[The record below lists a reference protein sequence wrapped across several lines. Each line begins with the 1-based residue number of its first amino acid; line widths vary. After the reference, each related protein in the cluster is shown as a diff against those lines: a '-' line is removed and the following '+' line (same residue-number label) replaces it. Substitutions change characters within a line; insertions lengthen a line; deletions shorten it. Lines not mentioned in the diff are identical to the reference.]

1 MTANW
6 QFKGKY
12 IITGK
17 IECVTGLHIGGNT
30 EGFEIGGM
38 DNPVIINPLDG
49 KPYIPGSSLKGKLRH
64 LSEWGLGLIAK
75 HSKHKD
81 YSAYECAE
89 LKDEKAASNKPDK
102 WDKAFKLGRIFGPAS
117 DKSEVRERVGPTRL
131 SVRDTFLTEDSGKK
145 LEQWLGKGIYT
156 EAKTENAIDR
166 VTAVANPRPI
176 ERVPAG
182 AEFAFTLIF
191 DVYRD
196 DDPALLQEL
205 FSAMA
210 MLEDSALG
218 GGGSRGH
225 GVIKFKD
232 LAAEWRSLVYYK
244 NGAAAISKT
253 IQSKND
259 IKKMVKDFKVDDWK
273 V

>member
-1 MTANW
+1 MTNNTW

-12 IITGK
+12 IIIGK

-38 DNPVIINPLDG
+38 DNPVIINPLTDQ
-49 KPYIPGSSLKGKLRH
+49 PYIPGSSLKGKLRH
-64 LSEWGLGLIAK
+64 LMEWQLGLIAV
-75 HSKHKD
+75 HSKHKN
-81 YSAYECAE
+81 YSAYECKDLEKERDNAE
-89 LKDEKAASNKPDK
+89 DQEK
-102 WDKAFKLGRIFGPAS
+102 WDKAFRLGRLFGPAS
-117 DKSEVRERVGPTRL
+117 DKTEIRTKTGPTRL
-131 SVRDTFLTEDSGKK
+131 FVRDAFLTKDSVEK
-145 LEQWLGKGIYT
+145 LEQWLGEGIYT

-176 ERVPAG
+176 ERVPTG

-196 DDPALLQEL
+196 GDPALLKDL
-205 FSAMA
+205 FSAMD

-225 GVIKFKD
+225 GVIKF
-232 LAAEWRSLVYYK
+232 
-244 NGAAAISKT
+244 
-253 IQSKND
+253 
-259 IKKMVKDFKVDDWK
+259 
-273 V
+273 

>member
-1 MTANW
+1 MTNNTW

-38 DNPVIINPLDG
+38 DNPVIINPLTDQ
-49 KPYIPGSSLKGKLRH
+49 PYIPGSSLKGKLRH
-64 LSEWGLGLIAK
+64 LLEWSLGKIEK
-75 HSKHKD
+75 KD
-81 YSAYECAE
+81 PKNEKESYGPHFCGECPACVV
-89 LKDEKAASNKPDK
+89 
-102 WDKAFKLGRIFGPAS
+102 FGPAS
-117 DKSEVRERVGPTRL
+117 DKASVRETAGPTRL
-131 SVRDTFLTEDSGKK
+131 FVRDAFLTKK
-145 LEQWLGKGIYT
+145 SVEILQQWLGDGIFT

-166 VTAVANPRPI
+166 VTSVANPRPI
-176 ERVPAG
+176 ERVPASTT
-182 AEFAFTLIF
+182 FAFTLIF

-196 DDPALLQEL
+196 DDRNLLKDL

-225 GVIKFKD
+225 GVIKFQGIN
-232 LAAEWRSLVYYK
+232 AEWRQVKYYT
-244 NGAAAISKT
+244 NGTVPVPITAVEGKT
-253 IQSKND
+253 
-259 IKKMVKDFKVDDWK
+259 VKEIVSGFNVSNWQ